1 MNRDSQL
8 DFSPAKEDRF
18 TVHVKIDRQQ
28 PIIEALQISCQL
40 SRTELK
46 RALNCGA
53 VRLQRPG
60 NKAKRIRKASF
71 LLQSGDAVSLYYD
84 RNLLRKT
91 ADIPLSLH
99 YHSDYSVWYKKPGMV
114 TQGTGYGDHLSLLRI
129 VEQQRQL
136 HNRIFLVHRLDK
148 EARGIVVLAHNKK
161 SCASLS
167 HQFREKT
174 IIKKYW
180 AQVEGE
186 LSPEGRSFELTQ
198 TLDGKPCLTIVT
210 NGGYCRETDATDIF
224 INLKTGRYHQIRRHL
239 AAISHPLVGDR
250 RYGRMIAGPSPGL
263 QLCAYQ
269 LSFREPG
276 SNKIITTGLPAALL
290 PF

>member
-1 MNRDSQL
+1 MTQDSKL
-8 DFSPAKEDRF
+8 SFSPIRRDRF
-18 TVHVKIDRQQ
+18 TVHLEIERQQ
-28 PIIEALQISCQL
+28 PIIEALQRSCQL

-71 LLQSGDAVSLYYD
+71 LLRSGDAVSLYYD

-91 ADIPLSLH
+91 ADVPLSLH
-99 YHSDYSVWYKKPGMV
+99 NRSDYSVWYKPPGMV

-136 HNRIFLVHRLDK
+136 YNRLFLVHRLDK
-148 EARGIVVLAHNKK
+148 EARGIVILAHNKR
-161 SCASLS
+161 SCTSLS

-174 IIKKYW
+174 ITKKYW

-186 LSPEGRSFELTQ
+186 LSPEGRSFELAQ
-198 TLDGKPCLTIVT
+198 TLDGKPSLTSVT
-210 NGGYCRETDATDIF
+210 NGRYCREKDTTDIF
-224 INLKTGRYHQIRRHL
+224 IDLKTGRYHQIRRHL

-250 RYGRMIAGPSPGL
+250 RYGRMIAGPSAGL

-276 SNKIITTGLPAALL
+276 SNKTITTTLPTTLL